1 MLPFAEKEKVGEGQ
15 ACGRSGIRFWTCS
28 AVNAYDNLVRRLHM
42 QLAMGA
48 KDSEVDTERKI
59 TSILMVFMA
68 KGLEENIIQILGK
81 IMML

>member
-1 MLPFAEKEKVGEGQ
+1 
-15 ACGRSGIRFWTCS
+15 
-28 AVNAYDNLVRRLHM
+28 M
-42 QLAMGA
+42 QLAVGA